1 MCRVIA
7 IANQKG
13 GVGKTTTSIN
23 LGVGLARLGQ
33 RVLLVDADPQ
43 GHLTLGLG
51 FPKNLKV
58 TLKNML
64 ENVIMGIEF
73 EPREA
78 ILSHKEGVLMPGIA
92 RPRAEGGYE
101 LIAGHRRKRGS
112 ELAGRSEMPIIV
124 RNYTDDEATIIM
136 VDSNIQ
142 REDILPSEKA
152 KAYKMKFEAMKHQG
166 SKAEKNTY
174 DEVGEAAGDNGKM
187 VQRYI
192 RLAELIPE
200 LLNMVDEKKLGFI
213 SGVDIS
219 YLSVEEQT
227 LLYKKIMELN
237 VVPNG
242 TQAATLKK
250 YSLSGELNAGVI
262 DLLLLEE
269 KPKAK
274 KVTLKADRIKEY
286 FTAEYSNDEI
296 EEVIYELLEKWK
308 QEGGRR

>member
-1 MCRVIA
+1 MSSNARKSSASKIKLDTYDDLFGNDTAESSSLEQIISVPLADLHTFKDHPFRVVDDE
-7 IANQKG
+7 KMEE
-13 GVGKTTTSIN
+13 TTESI
-23 LGVGLARLGQ
+23 RQ
-33 RVLLVDADPQ
+33 Y
-43 GHLTLGLG
+43 
-51 FPKNLKV
+51 
-58 TLKNML
+58 
-64 ENVIMGIEF
+64 
-73 EPREA
+73 
-78 ILSHKEGVLMPGIA
+78 GVLMPGIA

-262 DLLLLEE
+262 DLLLSEE

>member
-1 MCRVIA
+1 MSSNARKSSASKIKLDTYDDLFGNDTVKVSSLEQIISVPLADLHTFKDHPFRVVDDE
-7 IANQKG
+7 KMEE
-13 GVGKTTTSIN
+13 TTESI
-23 LGVGLARLGQ
+23 RQ
-33 RVLLVDADPQ
+33 Y
-43 GHLTLGLG
+43 
-51 FPKNLKV
+51 
-58 TLKNML
+58 
-64 ENVIMGIEF
+64 
-73 EPREA
+73 
-78 ILSHKEGVLMPGIA
+78 GVLMPGIA

-200 LLNMVDEKKLGFI
+200 LLNMVDDKKLGFI

-219 YLSVEEQT
+219 YLSAEEQT

-262 DLLLLEE
+262 DLLLSEE

-274 KVTLKADRIKEY
+274 KVTLKAERIKEY

>member
-1 MCRVIA
+1 MSSSARKSSASKIKLDTYDDLFGNDTAENSSLEQIISVPLTDLHTFKDHPFRVVDDE
-7 IANQKG
+7 KMEE
-13 GVGKTTTSIN
+13 TTESI
-23 LGVGLARLGQ
+23 RQ
-33 RVLLVDADPQ
+33 Y
-43 GHLTLGLG
+43 
-51 FPKNLKV
+51 
-58 TLKNML
+58 
-64 ENVIMGIEF
+64 
-73 EPREA
+73 
-78 ILSHKEGVLMPGIA
+78 GVLMPGIA

-262 DLLLLEE
+262 DLLLSEE